1 MKIKILSSVVVA
13 AGVLLSA
20 PVAHADQIT
29 LGASTVGSFSFTG
42 TGPFGTPPNA
52 ITVSVGAGGLSGT
65 GYFGNF
71 LDLGTY
77 TFGPT
82 IFTTNSLSGNNFSI
96 GPGAVES
103 FSWNSSTDADAMTG
117 LIKWTQLKDNSPNP
131 DLIGFLDYTASGD
144 AAFLASFG
152 THGTAEIDIVFRN
165 LSSGILL
172 DNLALTTNSETAII
186 SSGEVVPT
194 SVPEPAS
201 LALFGTGL
209 LAMGWL
215 ARRRREKAEA

>member
-1 MKIKILSSVVVA
+1 MKIKILGPISVA
-13 AGVLLSA
+13 AVLLYA
-20 PVAHADQIT
+20 TAANADQIT
-29 LGASTVGSFSFTG
+29 LGASTAGAFSFTG
-42 TGPFGTPPNA
+42 TGSFGTPPNA
-52 ITVSVGAGGLSGT
+52 ITVTVGAGGLSGT

-71 LDLGTY
+71 QDLGNY

-82 IFTTNSLSGNNFSI
+82 TFTTNTLSGNNFSI
-96 GPGAVES
+96 GPGAVED
-103 FSWNSSTDADAMTG
+103 FSWASFTDADAVTG

-172 DNLALTTNSETAII
+172 DNLALTTNSETAVI

-194 SVPEPAS
+194 TVPEPAS

-215 ARRRREKAEA
+215 TRRRRQKA